1 MGEARGGGDR
11 AAALLLKAL
20 DGLTPGERET
30 VLRALLTGSVGAVGR
45 GPSSVPLDEYLVLPE
60 RPSGEFE
67 KLSSV
72 SSMLPVRLTPES
84 HERLRRW
91 STDHGFAMAVVVRG
105 LIERFLEERAA

>member
-1 MGEARGGGDR
+1 MGEARKGGDR

-20 DGLTPGERET
+20 EGLSPGERET
-30 VLRALLTGSVGAVGR
+30 VLRALLTGSLGALDR
-45 GPSSVPLDEYLVLPE
+45 RQASPPIDEYFVLPE
-60 RPSGEFE
+60 RPVGQFE
-67 KLSSV
+67 KLPV

-91 STDHGFAMAVVVRG
+91 SADHGFAMAVVVRG